1 MRYSFALKFYYSD
14 QEPCLRDCVWGETC
28 PRGCRARPD
37 ECPIRFTHF
46 CQKRLW
52 RQRPGGGLVSEFRGR
67 SVLTQSARVWVIHEL
82 EPVAM
87 GIKWML
93 EQEADIQVI
102 GTAKT
107 PGFLPPGQV
116 DVIVWGWEKTVGP
129 GVLRNF
135 PLPQTAVIALTGSA
149 DADVLREMGRG
160 VSGFV
165 TKRDMEEMPLAVRTV
180 HRGGCYFS
188 PSFQEVLLETV
199 SPSVAIPH
207 ASLQKT
213 LTKMEIRV
221 IQELVKDKTN
231 QEITEALH
239 ISKRTVEY
247 HIASIIQKWGV
258 NSRVG
263 LAVMAVNPLLEKIS
277 RFSTCSLRDRSS

>member
-1 MRYSFALKFYYSD
+1 M
-14 QEPCLRDCVWGETC
+14 
-28 PRGCRARPD
+28 
-37 ECPIRFTHF
+37 
-46 CQKRLW
+46 
-52 RQRPGGGLVSEFRGR
+52 SEFRGR

-149 DADVLREMGRG
+149 DADVLRENGRG

-165 TKRDMEEMPLAVRTV
+165 TKRDMEAMLLAVRTV
-180 HRGGCYFS
+180 HRGGGLFQPVFPRGVAGNGVAFRGHS
-188 PSFQEVLLETV
+188 PCF
-199 SPSVAIPH
+199 
-207 ASLQKT
+207 ASEDVDEDGNPGDPGTGQG
-213 LTKMEIRV
+213 
-221 IQELVKDKTN
+221 QN
-231 QEITEALH
+231 QPGD
-239 ISKRTVEY
+239 Y
-247 HIASIIQKWGV
+247 
-258 NSRVG
+258 
-263 LAVMAVNPLLEKIS
+263 
-277 RFSTCSLRDRSS
+277 